1 MDEMGVWI
9 DYHKQL
15 YWIKP
20 GEPRPIK
27 ESDSEKARL
36 NVWGAIWYNGKSTLH
51 VTRDNFNTT
60 KYVEVLEAELP
71 LGRHR
76 FIQDGVPF
84 HWTLAV
90 SNWFADHRVRLIED
104 FPAKSPDLNA
114 ILNMSGVGWNAV
126 LRRTNHMIMTL
137 WKQQSF
143 LHGRT

>member
-1 MDEMGVWI
+1 MHYYPVHVSAKPALTDAHKAARLAWCREHVRDSVTSLVFVDEMGVWI

-36 NVWGAIWYNGKSTLH
+36 NVWGANMVH

-90 SNWFADHRVRLIED
+90 KLVRRSSC
-104 FPAKSPDLNA
+104 SPD
-114 ILNMSGVGWNAV
+114 
-126 LRRTNHMIMTL
+126 RRFPCQVPRSQRN
-137 WKQQSF
+137 
-143 LHGRT
+143 